1 MKQKQARSST
11 RPEAGNNV
19 DPEVSA
25 QAAQHQQQNTLDKP
39 EQLNSSISRDAAA
52 ARSQIQERDFID
64 VLAATGGTYCGR
76 AEDGNMLVADDEGEA
91 EADGDGEADVEFHW
105 DDSSEVLDGPVKP
118 GTMCD
123 GGMNS

>member
-1 MKQKQARSST
+1 MPLGISYK
-11 RPEAGNNV
+11 
-19 DPEVSA
+19 
-25 QAAQHQQQNTLDKP
+25 QHQQQNTLDKP

-52 ARSQIQERDFID
+52 ARSQIQERAIRLFFDDHGLTPKGDFHRR
-64 VLAATGGTYCGR
+64 AGGYLELPTC
-76 AEDGNMLVADDEGEA
+76 

-118 GTMCD
+118 GTMYDGGMNISVTVKVKPGTMCD